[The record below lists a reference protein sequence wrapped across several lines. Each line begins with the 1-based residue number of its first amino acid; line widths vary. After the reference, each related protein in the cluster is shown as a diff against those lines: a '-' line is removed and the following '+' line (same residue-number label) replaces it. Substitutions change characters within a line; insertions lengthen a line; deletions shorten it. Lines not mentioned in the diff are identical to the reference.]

1 MDVDHQKCIKCDK
14 EFKEGE
20 EIIKCTGLCNK
31 RFHPKCIGFTPTTVK
46 FYKECENLM
55 YVCDQCQNGP
65 LQSMNL
71 TLKKLMSFMCIF
83 NERLNRQE
91 INSETMFKQF
101 DLVNQNIE
109 NLAAEIKS
117 EIAHLSNVNMN
128 STIIPNTTITSD
140 TYAEVT
146 KKRMIEPVVLVKPKK
161 TQRCNDTRAD
171 LNSKGVSDEFQ
182 ISSVNNI
189 PKGGL
194 EIQCN
199 SAEEQKKVHDKVT
212 KELGDKYQIIMPQLR
227 KPKVR
232 ITNMSDKLTE
242 SEIIES
248 IKEKN
253 MQYTDSEMK
262 VICVYEMKNMDS
274 YGTIIEVD
282 TKTFNA
288 MMEQEKINIRWNVC
302 KVLDCV
308 NVLRCFNCCGY
319 NHKSTSCRNKK
330 ACLRCGGEHL
340 VKDCKSN
347 QSKCINC
354 KISGEKLKLKL
365 DLNHPVWSRTC
376 PILQKKIEIQRKQTL
391 YKE

>member
-1 MDVDHQKCIKCDK
+1 MDDEDKKCSKCDK
-14 EFKEGE
+14 EIKEGE
-20 EIIKCTGLCNK
+20 ENIKCTGLCKNL
-31 RFHPKCIGFTPTTVK
+31 FHPKCIGFTPTTLK
-46 FYKECENLM
+46 FYKECDNLI
-55 YVCDQCQNGP
+55 YVCEQCQNSP
-65 LQSMNL
+65 LYQINL
-71 TLKKLMSFMCIF
+71 TLKKMMSFMCIF

-91 INSETMFKQF
+91 INNETIFKQF
-101 DLVNQNIE
+101 DIVNN
-109 NLAAEIKS
+109 NLEKIANEIKT
-117 EIAHLSNVNMN
+117 EIAQTTNINAN
-128 STIIPNTTITSD
+128 STLIPNTSINSESF
-140 TYAEVT
+140 AEIT
-146 KKRMIEPVVLVKPKK
+146 KKPLIEPTVLVKPKT

-171 LNSKGVSDEFQ
+171 LRSKGVADEFQ

-194 EIQCN
+194 EIKCK
-199 SAEEQKKVHDKVT
+199 SAEQQKKIHEKVS

-232 ITNMSDKLTE
+232 ITNMSEKLTE
-242 SEIIES
+242 QEIIES

-253 MQYTDSEMK
+253 VQYINSEMK
-262 VICVYEMKNMDS
+262 VICVYYMKNMDS

-302 KVLDCV
+302 KVAECV

-319 NHKSTSCRNKK
+319 NHKSTMCKNKK

-340 VKDCKSN
+340 IKDCKSN

-354 KISGEKLKLKL
+354 KIAGEKLKIKL
-365 DLNHPVWSRTC
+365 DLNHPVWSRSC
-376 PILQKKIEIQRKQTL
+376 PILQKKVDIQRKQTL